1 MSRSELISSYQNG
14 RIDRR
19 TLVKGLMALGM
30 SATIATAMADR
41 LRAAPAPKG
50 QLSGR
55 FQDDSYDD
63 TYGEDPG
70 TGTGGVSELPNTGA
84 PTAES
89 QSNWMAPAAAIGAAA
104 AFVAHKI

>member
-19 TLVKGLMALGM
+19 TLIKGLMALGM

-50 QLSGR
+50 HLSGR

-63 TYGEDPG
+63 TYGED
-70 TGTGGVSELPNTGA
+70 TGGESTGGVSELPNTGA
-84 PTAES
+84 PATES
-89 QSNWMAPAAAIGAAA
+89 TSNWMAPAAALGAAA
-104 AFVAHKI
+104 AF